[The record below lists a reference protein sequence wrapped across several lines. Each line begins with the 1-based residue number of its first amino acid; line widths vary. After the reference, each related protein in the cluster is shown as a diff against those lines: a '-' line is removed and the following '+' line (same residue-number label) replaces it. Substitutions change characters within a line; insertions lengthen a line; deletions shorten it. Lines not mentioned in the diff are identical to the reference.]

1 MVWKVGKAVIGED
14 ALHTVAGD
22 ERAEKVSVSCE
33 RESRMYTAA
42 TRANQER
49 VDEREVEMQGD
60 DLECAP

>member
-1 MVWKVGKAVIGED
+1 MGRWLSERTVIHRR
-14 ALHTVAGD
+14 L
-22 ERAEKVSVSCE
+22 RREKVSVS
-33 RESRMYTAA
+33 RMY

>member
-14 ALHTVAGD
+14 ALHISPATR
-22 ERAEKVSVSCE
+22 EVSVSCE